1 MTEQI
6 IIAGAGGQ
14 GVMLLGKVIAQAAMK
29 QGKHVTWLPCYGAEV
44 RGGTAYCMVVV
55 SDDEIGSPCVDKA
68 DTLIIM
74 NSPSFDKFKLRVKE
88 NGLLIVNSSLVRQA
102 IETKNQN
109 IQCPF
114 SDIAAGLG
122 NIKIANMV
130 ALGCYIAKKDIIE
143 KQAALETLGII
154 APKDKRNLIE
164 INKQAINTGIDFINN
179 AEKKERKK

>member
-1 MTEQI
+1 MVEQI

-14 GVMLLGKVIAQAAMK
+14 GVMLLGKVIAQAAMT

-55 SDDEIGSPCVDKA
+55 SDEEIGSPCVDKA

-74 NSPSFDKFKLRVKE
+74 NRPSFDKFKLRIKGG
-88 NGLLIVNSSLVRQA
+88 GLLIVNSSLVQQPA
-102 IETKNQN
+102 ENNQQN
-109 IQCPF
+109 IQCPL

-130 ALGCYIAKKDIIE
+130 ALGCYAAKKDIIK
-143 KQAALETLGII
+143 KQVILETLDYI
-154 APKDKRNLIE
+154 APKDKKDLIE
-164 INKQAINTGIDFINN
+164 INKQAINAGIEFIANTT
-179 AEKKERKK
+179 KKEREK